1 MKWGKVSLIATS
13 LIGTVLT
20 IVVLIGSHFVMNS
33 PESSASP
40 LDQLKAQLYST
51 DEAVSSRA
59 LMELSRLGKPATP
72 ILIEALTAPQVE
84 TKLLAIEGLQEIR
97 DPASADALETATRD
111 ASGEVR
117 SRAAAALY
125 RLNDR
130 RALAALVQTLD
141 DYPDVLHSPY
151 TVSMY
156 ALLEGGKEVLPWV
169 APLLKAPQPAT
180 RERALLIIKTLV
192 PKVSGSENWE
202 QLWRSLGCYD
212 PEGADAER
220 NRAADQW
227 QAWIQQR
234 S

>member
-1 MKWGKVSLIATS
+1 VKWRNRLMQTS
-13 LIGTVLT
+13 LISSVLT

-33 PESSASP
+33 PDSNASP
-40 LDQLKAQLYST
+40 LSQLKTEFYST
-51 DEAVSSRA
+51 DTAVSSRA
-59 LMELSRLGKPATP
+59 LRELVRLGKPATP
-72 ILIEALTAPQVE
+72 ILIKALTAPQAE
-84 TKLLAIEGLQEIR
+84 TKLLAIEGLQELR
-97 DPASADALETATRD
+97 DPASADALEAATHD

-117 SRAAAALY
+117 ARAAAALY

-130 RALAALVQTLD
+130 RALAALVRTLD

-156 ALLEGGKEVLPWV
+156 ELLTGGKEVLPLV

-192 PKVSGSENWE
+192 PKVSGGENWE
-202 QLWRSLGCYD
+202 QLWRSLGSYD
-212 PEGADAER
+212 PKGAELER